1 MYIIVAG
8 AGNVGSQIIKIL
20 SENKHDLVVI
30 DKDKEVC
37 ERVFAETG
45 VITIN
50 GDANNIN
57 VLKDAGA
64 KKADYLLSF
73 LHSDPQNIST
83 AILAR
88 TLGVSKVLAFVRKH
102 TYEEAY
108 KAAGVD
114 TTVKLSD
121 LLINQIVMEIEKP
134 PVKEIANLGPKRANI
149 YAIQIP
155 TSSKNINKTI
165 EEITGVKKF
174 PQESV
179 FIGIY
184 REKEDKYLIPRG
196 NNVLQEN
203 DEVFIVSKPENINS
217 ISKLLIK

>member
-20 SENKHDLVVI
+20 SKNKHDIVVI

-37 ERVFAETG
+37 ERIFAETG

-57 VLKDAGA
+57 ILKDAGA
-64 KKADYLLSF
+64 KKADFLLSF
-73 LHSDPQNIST
+73 LHSDSQNIST
-83 AILAR
+83 AILAK
-88 TLGVSKVLAFVRKH
+88 TLGVPKVLAFVRKH
-102 TYEEAY
+102 TYEDAY

-114 TTVKLSD
+114 ITVKLSD

-149 YAIQIP
+149 YALQIP
-155 TSSKNINKTI
+155 QKSKSVNKKI
-165 EEITGVKKF
+165 KKITKNKEF
-174 PQESV
+174 PKESV

-184 REKEDKYLIPRG
+184 REKEEEY
-196 NNVLQEN
+196 
-203 DEVFIVSKPENINS
+203 
-217 ISKLLIK
+217 